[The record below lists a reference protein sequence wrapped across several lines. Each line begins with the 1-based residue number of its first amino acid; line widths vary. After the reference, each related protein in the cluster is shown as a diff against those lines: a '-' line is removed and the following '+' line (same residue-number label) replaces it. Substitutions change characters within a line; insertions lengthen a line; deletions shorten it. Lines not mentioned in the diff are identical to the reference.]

1 MALLYQKEGKMNS
14 NDQITLIEIR
24 ERLVRIETI
33 LEEQDYKAVSKT
45 ADDALSLATKNEKSI
60 VELQGYVKWFVMA
73 VLGAFIAAVCALV
86 FK

>member
-1 MALLYQKEGKMNS
+1 MKTDMEQNA
-14 NDQITLIEIR
+14 QITLVEIR

-33 LEEQDYKAVSKT
+33 LEEQDYKALQKT
-45 ADDALSLATKNEKSI
+45 AEEALSLAQKNEKN
-60 VELQGYVKWFVMA
+60 VAELQSYVKWFVMA

>member
-1 MALLYQKEGKMNS
+1 MAS
-14 NDQITLIEIR
+14 STSDQITLIEIR

-45 ADDALSLATKNEKSI
+45 ADDALSLAQKNEKSCA
-60 VELQGYVKWFVMA
+60 ELQSYVKWFVMA
-73 VLGAFIAAVCALV
+73 VVGAFIAAVCALI

>member
-1 MALLYQKEGKMNS
+1 MAVEKEDMNS
-14 NDQITLIEIR
+14 NDQITLVEIR

-45 ADDALSLATKNEKSI
+45 ADDALSLAQKNEKAVS
-60 VELQGYVKWFVMA
+60 ELQSYVKWFVLA
-73 VLGAFIAAVCALV
+73 VLGAFVSAICALV

>member
-1 MALLYQKEGKMNS
+1 MLAADKQKMNS

-33 LEEQDYKAVSKT
+33 LEEQDYKAVEKT
-45 ADDALSLATKNEKSI
+45 ADDALSLAQKNEKA
-60 VELQGYVKWFVMA
+60 VAELQSYVKWFVLA
-73 VLGAFIAAVCALV
+73 VLGAFVSAICALV

>member
-1 MALLYQKEGKMNS
+1 MDRDS
-14 NDQITLIEIR
+14 QITLVEIR

-45 ADDALSLATKNEKSI
+45 ADDSLALAKKNEKAI
-60 VELQGYVKWFVMA
+60 GELQSYVKWFVLA
-73 VLGAFIAAVCALV
+73 VLGAFISAVCALV

>member
-1 MALLYQKEGKMNS
+1 MDDKE
-14 NDQITLIEIR
+14 TLIIDIR

-33 LEEQDYKAVSKT
+33 LNQIDFNNISKVAEEALQKSEDNSKAI
-45 ADDALSLATKNEKSI
+45 A
-60 VELQGYVKWFVMA
+60 ELQSYVKWFVMA